1 MATDTRRQLVFA
13 RLLAFLCLTVI
24 LVSTLAAPIHKHDA
38 GQEATCL
45 ICHAT
50 QRAGVISIAN
60 DAGKPTVAA
69 AGAVA
74 SLHIGKVISDFS
86 YSVRTPRAPPT
97 LLLSL

>member
-1 MATDTRRQLVFA
+1 MATHTRWPLVSA
-13 RLLAFLCLTVI
+13 RLLAFLCLIII
-24 LVSTLAAPIHKHDA
+24 LVSTLVAPIHKHDA
-38 GQEATCL
+38 GQEAACL

-50 QRAGVISIAN
+50 QRAGVVSVAN
-60 DAGKPTVAA
+60 DAGKPTVAT

-74 SLHIGKVISDFS
+74 SLHIGKVVSDFS